1 MSEPIVLGIEST
13 CDETAAAV
21 VEGGKLLSNVVA
33 SSMDEHARYGGVIP
47 ELASRAHA
55 EAFVPVISQ
64 ALADAGLDLS
74 QVDAI
79 AVSAGPGLA
88 GCLAVGVSG
97 AKALAYAAG
106 KPLYGINHVIG
117 HIAVTQ
123 LQFGPFP
130 PDTLALIVSGGHTS
144 LLHVRDVARQVD
156 VVGTTLDDAAG
167 ECFDK
172 IARLLGFPYPG
183 GPHIDRHAQ
192 KGDPH
197 ALKVPQG
204 LTQGRSAA
212 KHPYDFSFSGV
223 KTAVA
228 RWLEEQDSLGRPI
241 PVDDVCASLAD
252 SVATVLA
259 RKAIEGCKRYDSQI
273 LIVGGG
279 FSANSQ
285 LRGKLQEFGQT
296 AGIEIRIP
304 RFELC
309 TDNGAMVAML
319 GSNLVSA
326 SLPPSPEDFSIDSSM
341 PMDQIYMA

>member
-1 MSEPIVLGIEST
+1 MNEPLVLGIEST

-21 VEGGKLLSNVVA
+21 VRGYELLSNVVA

-47 ELASRAHA
+47 EIASRAHA
-55 EAFVPVISQ
+55 EALAPVVGK
-64 ALADAGLDLS
+64 ALDDAGVTLAD
-74 QVDAI
+74 VDAI

-97 AKALAYAAG
+97 AKALAWASG

-123 LQFGPFP
+123 LQFRAFP
-130 PDTLALIVSGGHTS
+130 ADTMALIVSGGHTS
-144 LLHVRDVARQVD
+144 LLHVQDVARKVD

-172 IARLLGFPYPG
+172 VARLLGFPYPG

-192 KGDPH
+192 SGNPH
-197 ALKVPQG
+197 ALAVPRG
-204 LTQGRSAA
+204 LTQGKAGRE
-212 KHPYDFSFSGV
+212 HPYDFSFSGV

-228 RWLEEQDSLGRPI
+228 RWIEQRQAAGLDI
-241 PVDDVCASLAD
+241 PVDDVCASLAE
-252 SVATVLA
+252 SVADVLA
-259 RKAIEGCKRYDSQI
+259 RKAMRGCKQYGTDT

-285 LRGKLQEFGQT
+285 LRSRLMQVGEEEGVHV
-296 AGIEIRIP
+296 RIP
-304 RFELC
+304 QLKLC

-319 GSNLVSA
+319 GVNLVQA
-326 SLPPSPEDFSIDSSM
+326 GVAPSPLDFGIDSSM
-341 PMDQIYMA
+341 PLHRIVM

>member
-1 MSEPIVLGIEST
+1 MSEPLVLGIEST
-13 CDETAAAV
+13 CDETAAALV
-21 VEGGKLLSNVVA
+21 QGNRLLSNVVA
-33 SSMDEHARYGGVIP
+33 SSMNEHARYGGVIP
-47 ELASRAHA
+47 EIASRAHA
-55 EAFVPVISQ
+55 ESFVPVVSK
-64 ALADAGLDLS
+64 ALKDADMDLS

-97 AKALAYAAG
+97 AKALAWAAK

-130 PDTLALIVSGGHTS
+130 KNALALIVSGGHTS
-144 LLHVRDVARQVD
+144 LLHVDDLARSVQ

-183 GPHIDRHAQ
+183 GPHIDRHARL
-192 KGDPH
+192 GDPH
-197 ALKVPQG
+197 AIAVPQG
-204 LTQGRSAA
+204 LTKGRAGA
-212 KHPYDFSFSGV
+212 EHPYDFSFSGV

-228 RWLEEQDSLGRPI
+228 RWVERRQQAGLDI

-252 SVATVLA
+252 SVATVLS
-259 RKAIEGCKRYDSQI
+259 RKAMAACHRFDTDT

-285 LRGKLQEFGQT
+285 LRDKLQEFSEQE
-296 AGIEIRIP
+296 GIKVRIP
-304 RFELC
+304 KINLC

-319 GSNLVSA
+319 GVNLVQAGLSPSA
-326 SLPPSPEDFSIDSSM
+326 PGFSIDSAM
-341 PMDQIYMA
+341 PMDRVLM